1 MQAIHHYLDAGMVY
15 PDPDALRVE
24 KYYSLPPK
32 LGLALRIVIG
42 CASSRSSIARY
53 PKGDKDLGDGGN
65 SDILDGRGF
74 RPLGKPLSHGHD
86 IPVPLVD
93 WEQANDVE
101 VHMLDAAMWYKK
113 HMWGR
118 ALFHWHLMQANRR
131 IVDFM

>member
-1 MQAIHHYLDAGMVY
+1 MQAIHHSLGAGMVY
-15 PDPDALRVE
+15 PDPDALRAD

-53 PKGDKDLGDGGN
+53 PKADKDLGDGDN
-65 SDILDGRGF
+65 SAIPDRGGF
-74 RPLGKPLSHGHD
+74 RPLGKPLSHGQD

-113 HMWGR
+113 TPVGESLTR
-118 ALFHWHLMQANRR
+118 LALDAG
-131 IVDFM
+131 